1 MNSKVLE
8 LAEKINRITGR
19 PSFPSISLLEHD
31 LLLQHLRDFYQELE
45 VLRVTQTS
53 TVKEHLQT
61 IEAIASIEETALP
74 EKISAKENKEPASAL
89 KTDKTESKIS
99 LNENVTSESG
109 LNEKLKPNTTE
120 LHQKIGAKS
129 LKELIDLNK
138 RFAIVNDLFH
148 GDTQAFSI
156 AIMQIDNAS
165 DFREADDYVRN
176 HLMNN
181 LNWDIQSQSCKL
193 FLKLLKQK
201 FGEQ

>member
-1 MNSKVLE
+1 MNSKVSE
-8 LAEKINRITGR
+8 LAEKINRITNR
-19 PSFPSISLLEHD
+19 PSFPDMSLLEHD

-45 VLRVTQTS
+45 ALRITQTA
-53 TVKEHLQT
+53 TVKEHVQI
-61 IEAIASIEETALP
+61 IEAVASMDKTELP
-74 EKISAKENKEPASAL
+74 EKISAKENKEPISAVAA
-89 KTDKTESKIS
+89 DKPESKIS
-99 LNENVTSESG
+99 LNENITSESG

-156 AIMQIDNAS
+156 AIMQVDNAS
-165 DFREADDYVRN
+165 GFKEADDYVRN
-176 HLMNN
+176 HLMKN
-181 LNWDIQSQSCKL
+181 LNWDAQSQSCKL